1 MHTRFIFAVVTAS
14 LMAVPAYAAA
24 PQQAGVANTPITL
37 QPPARALVH
46 AKSAPVWSEPRN
58 GSRKVETVFAGTGV
72 DILGTEGAWT
82 HVHTGRHSGWI
93 SSNLLRPGA

>member
-1 MHTRFIFAVVTAS
+1 MRIQLALAAS
-14 LMAVPAYAAA
+14 VLALVASPALAAA
-24 PQQAGVANTPITL
+24 PQQAAATNAPITL

-46 AKSAPVWSEPRN
+46 AKSAPIWSEPRS

-82 HVHTGRHSGWI
+82 HVHTGRHNGWI
-93 SSNLLRPGA
+93 ASRLLTPRG

>member
-1 MHTRFIFAVVTAS
+1 MHTRFALAALALS
-14 LMAVPAYAAA
+14 LVAAPAYAAA
-24 PQQAGVANTPITL
+24 PQQAGAASTPITL

-46 AKSAPVWSEPRN
+46 AKSAPVWSEPRS

-82 HVHTGRHSGWI
+82 HVHTGRHNGWI
-93 SSNLLRPGA
+93 ASSLLRPRT